1 MAVLTLRILATG
13 LILSALASAAG
24 ADSTDHPFLAGV
36 DISML
41 PTIEQAGGVF
51 RDGSAPGD
59 AIAILRQ
66 HGCNL
71 FRVRLFVDPDH
82 DYSRSFGAV
91 QSLDYVKGLAHR
103 IKLAGGMFLL
113 DIHYSDTWA
122 DPGKQFKPKAWEA
135 LGFDDLV
142 KKVHDYT
149 ASVLSDLQADG
160 DTPDLVQVG
169 NEITSGM
176 IWPDGKL
183 VHVPPDQEAAQWRKY
198 AELFNAGAAAVHE
211 FGGTAHP
218 IRVMLH
224 IHGGGRA
231 GLPQWFFGKLSQNV
245 VNYDCI
251 GLSFYP
257 AWDDSMDALK
267 RNMDELIHTY
277 GKDVF
282 IAETSYPWRGGGGI
296 EQNPTMKWPRTPQG
310 QKDFLR
316 DLIALLQNAPG
327 GHGMGFA
334 WWYPEAIPVPH
345 LRVWRDGAEGLFDGH
360 GDALPAMDLFEVG
373 R

>member
-1 MAVLTLRILATG
+1 MLRAFAVG
-13 LILSALASAAG
+13 LVLASVAAAPA
-24 ADSTDHPFLAGV
+24 ADRQFLAGV

-41 PTIEQAGGVF
+41 PTIEQAGGIF
-51 RDGSAPGD
+51 RDGGKPGD
-59 AIAILRQ
+59 AIAILRD

-71 FRVRLFVDPDH
+71 FRVRLFVDPDS
-82 DYSRSFGAV
+82 DYATTFGAV
-91 QSLDYVKGLAHR
+91 QNLDYVRGLARR
-103 IKLAGGMFLL
+103 IKAAGGLFLL
-113 DIHYSDTWA
+113 DLHYSDTWA
-122 DPGKQFKPKAWEA
+122 DPGKQYKPKAWEK

-142 KKVHDYT
+142 RQVHDYT
-149 ASVLSDLQADG
+149 ASVMSDLAAAG
-160 DTPDLVQVG
+160 AMPDMVQVG

-183 VHVPPDQEAAQWRKY
+183 LDVPADQEAAQWRKY
-198 AELFNAGAAAVHE
+198 AELFNAGAAAVHS
-211 FGGTAHP
+211 FSTPTHP
-218 IRVMLH
+218 IKVMLH

-257 AWDDSMDALK
+257 AWDDSIDALK
-267 RNMDELIHTY
+267 TNMADLIHTY

-282 IAETSYPWRGGGGI
+282 VAETSYPWRGGGGI
-296 EQNPTMKWPRTPQG
+296 EKNPTMKWPLTPAG

-316 DLIALLQNAPG
+316 DLIALIKAAPD
-327 GHGMGFA
+327 GHGIGFS

-345 LRVWRDGAEGLFDGH
+345 LGVWRDGAEALFDDH
-360 GDALPAMDLFEVG
+360 GNALPAMDLFNAGEP
-373 R
+373 